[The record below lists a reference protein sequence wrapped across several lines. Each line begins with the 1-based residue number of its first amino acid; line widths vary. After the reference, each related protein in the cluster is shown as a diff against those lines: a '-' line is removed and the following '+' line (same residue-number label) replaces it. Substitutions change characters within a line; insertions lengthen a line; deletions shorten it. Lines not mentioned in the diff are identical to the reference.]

1 MLVLSSNHVPLISF
15 ISFNSPKPPLAMLLC
30 LGARKREAT
39 LATCSFEVAHPN
51 TPHAPVD
58 RGAVLCFATALP
70 TEGVSP
76 PPSPPSSASPRVQPP
91 THKRGPFCLLPTTA
105 GRALLAH
112 PSPPCNKMSGRKI
125 ARGHHP
131 PPIPNRASCSAPRSI
146 H

>member
-1 MLVLSSNHVPLISF
+1 MRVLSSDHVPLVSI
-15 ISFNSPKPPLAMLLC
+15 ITYNSPKPPLLC
-30 LGARKREAT
+30 QRRQKMRSHVGHVLPRGRTPIRHT
-39 LATCSFEVAHPN
+39 L
-51 TPHAPVD
+51 PVD
-58 RGAVLCFATALP
+58 RGAVLCFTTALR

-131 PPIPNRASCSAPRSI
+131 PPIPNRASCSGPRSI